1 MFKHE
6 TRDHHFD
13 GDWGRK
19 NCKKENYT
27 IKKTKIRFAFL
38 ESFQILYKL
47 YGREINKKHSKN
59 DQNEVLENLPPLPNE
74 IKCSAS

>member
-1 MFKHE
+1 MRLG
-6 TRDHHFD
+6 T
-13 GDWGRK
+13 
-19 NCKKENYT
+19 T
-27 IKKTKIRFAFL
+27 ILMGTGVEKIVKRRITQSKKTKIRFAFL

-59 DQNEVLENLPPLPNE
+59 DQNEVLENLPPLPYE